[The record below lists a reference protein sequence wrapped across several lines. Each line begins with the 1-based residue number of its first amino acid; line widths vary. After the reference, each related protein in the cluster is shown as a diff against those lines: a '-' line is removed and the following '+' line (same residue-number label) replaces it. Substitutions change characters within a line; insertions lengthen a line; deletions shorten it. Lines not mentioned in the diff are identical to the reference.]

1 MGVMLVS
8 CVQTTSPR
16 ALRAGLWADLY
27 DCVYCVHVPL
37 HPLPRHLHASRARL
51 RGDSLMATAHRQRAR
66 VCVSVAGHAT
76 PYRRDDAGNG
86 DLLPPAP
93 PRRPPTVVIGRASR
107 AERVSACLF
116 RQYVVLKHHVTK
128 NFCGGDPEGWYH
140 QHPGSSSSTFQPLIE
155 QQASEDAPLGQCNC
169 SRHPGTVWE
178 CQLVRQ
184 AGSSASRQGPAGV
197 AVKTTGNWHFTRDDS
212 SSIMPAWV
220 WH

>member
-8 CVQTTSPR
+8 CFQTTSPR
-16 ALRAGLWADLY
+16 ALRAALWADLY

-93 PRRPPTVVIGRASR
+93 PRRHNSSDWTCKPGRACFSVPVSTVRGAQTPRHEKFLWRRSR
-107 AERVSACLF
+107 G
-116 RQYVVLKHHVTK
+116 VV
-128 NFCGGDPEGWYH
+128 P
-140 QHPGSSSSTFQPLIE
+140 
-155 QQASEDAPLGQCNC
+155 
-169 SRHPGTVWE
+169 
-178 CQLVRQ
+178 
-184 AGSSASRQGPAGV
+184 SASRKQQQHISAI
-197 AVKTTGNWHFTRDDS
+197 D
-212 SSIMPAWV
+212 
-220 WH
+220 